1 MAEEGS
7 DSLRSPAITSGA
19 ATLSRAVSMAGAI
32 VRTPLAG
39 FDPSQ
44 NFYISAFNEH
54 CAVAPINLFLLRE
67 GVTHC
72 FAARP

>member
-1 MAEEGS
+1 MAEGGS

-32 VRTPLAG
+32 VRTPLLG

-54 CAVAPINLFLLRE
+54 CVF
-67 GVTHC
+67 
-72 FAARP
+72 